1 MLKKYVLLELWL
13 SILIILFNSSI
24 NLTKTT
30 NTAEQDKLHNEVD
43 IIYIY
48 RFNTELPL
56 DRNMDSKFN
65 IENEEYNNNSF
76 VPEQRP
82 IPYIG
87 NELEYKFL

>member
-43 IIYIY
+43 IIYI
-48 RFNTELPL
+48 
-56 DRNMDSKFN
+56 
-65 IENEEYNNNSF
+65 
-76 VPEQRP
+76 
-82 IPYIG
+82 
-87 NELEYKFL
+87 